1 MENRKSNQPEPIE
14 LNSSSVAEELTR
26 EKYGDE
32 TSKEL
37 EQHID
42 VDVQKILESF
52 VLEDICSHLL
62 RRAHFFAEE
71 LFSKEF
77 SDESMTPRKK
87 AALIIIYQNP
97 GQSQKALAEKLHMDH
112 NTVAEMVSRL
122 VTENLLLRLDAK
134 KDKRAYQLFLTPLAA
149 KVLNRIMPR
158 DLQLEKKILETLPE
172 EYRPIFMKCLRIIA
186 LSKQ

>member
-37 EQHID
+37 EQYID
-42 VDVQKILESF
+42 VDVQKILKSF
-52 VLEDICSHLL
+52 VLEDICSYLL

-77 SDESMTPRKK
+77 SDESMTPR
-87 AALIIIYQNP
+87 
-97 GQSQKALAEKLHMDH
+97 
-112 NTVAEMVSRL
+112 
-122 VTENLLLRLDAK
+122 
-134 KDKRAYQLFLTPLAA
+134 
-149 KVLNRIMPR
+149 
-158 DLQLEKKILETLPE
+158 
-172 EYRPIFMKCLRIIA
+172 
-186 LSKQ
+186 